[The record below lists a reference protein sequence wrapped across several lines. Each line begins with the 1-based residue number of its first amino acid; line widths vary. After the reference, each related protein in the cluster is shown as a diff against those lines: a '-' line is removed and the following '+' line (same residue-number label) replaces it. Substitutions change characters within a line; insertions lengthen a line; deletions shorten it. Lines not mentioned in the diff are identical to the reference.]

1 MNLILFLMPQLLD
14 EILVDIKRNREIAE
28 KTLQQANNSTTPPP
42 NSATPP
48 PNSATPPANSA
59 TPPPNSA
66 TLPPQNTV
74 TTAPQISAVHGI
86 NGGCSEHCQQH
97 FELRKLEAEKS
108 IALAK
113 SEFAKSKLELTKL
126 IIEKDISEEQ
136 LSVYSRMADNF
147 FK

>member
-28 KTLQQANNSTTPPP
+28 KTLQQANNST
-42 NSATPP
+42 
-48 PNSATPPANSA
+48 

>member
-42 NSATPP
+42 
-48 PNSATPPANSA
+48 NSA

>member
-28 KTLQQANNSTTPPP
+28 KTLQQANNST
-42 NSATPP
+42 TPP